1 MNKNWMWVLAVIM
14 LSVGSMFYSLSA
26 IILPFLLG
34 FIGAYALDGLVT
46 RMGGIKISR
55 GIASAILI
63 FGVILLLALLMMVA
77 FPYLQ
82 QQLVRLALGVPGVVN
97 ETFDHFKPFLEDLSE
112 RFGTPQA
119 SDLKNQLT
127 SHLGDILTWSIRL
140 ITNLLTN
147 GMILANVISLTIL
160 TPIIMFYLL
169 KDWPKLIDRIDCY
182 IPIAYI
188 DDVRRHAKTI
198 DKTLSEY
205 AKGQAT
211 VCLILMAFYAYT
223 LWMIGLNQGVF
234 VGILTGFL
242 SFIPYVGWLI
252 GFFTSIALAL
262 TQFDSSLVGLVFIAF
277 FIIGM
282 IESNFLSPRL
292 IGEKIGLHPVWIIFA
307 LLAGATWFGF
317 MGVLLA
323 LPIAATIGVIV
334 KIILEWYLTSSLYK
348 GSFQKNNEP

>member
-1 MNKNWMWVLAVIM
+1 MTKNWMWMLAII
-14 LSVGSMFYSLSA
+14 SVFIGSMFYSLSA

-46 RMGGIKISR
+46 RMGRIKISR
-55 GIASAILI
+55 GIGSAILI
-63 FGVILLLALLMMVA
+63 FGVILLLTLLMIVA

-82 QQLVRLALGVPGVVN
+82 QQLISLALGVPAVVN
-97 ETFDHFKPFLEDLSE
+97 ETFDHFKPFLEELSE

-119 SDLKNQLT
+119 TDLKTQLT
-127 SHLGDILTWSIRL
+127 SHLGDVLTWSIRL

-147 GMILANVISLTIL
+147 SMILANVISLTIL

-169 KDWPKLIDRIDCY
+169 KDWPKLIDRVDHY
-182 IPIAYI
+182 IPVAYL
-188 DDVRRHAKTI
+188 DDIRHHAKTI

-211 VCLILMAFYAYT
+211 VCLILMVFYACT
-223 LWMIGLNQGVF
+223 LWLIGLNQGVF
-234 VGILTGFL
+234 IGILTGFL

-262 TQFDSSLVGLVFIAF
+262 TQFDSSLVGMVFITF
-277 FIIGM
+277 FIVGM

-292 IGEKIGLHPVWIIFA
+292 IGEKVGLHPVWIIFS

-334 KIILEWYLTSSLYK
+334 RIALEWYLTSSLYK
-348 GSFQKNNEP
+348 GMPQNKQ